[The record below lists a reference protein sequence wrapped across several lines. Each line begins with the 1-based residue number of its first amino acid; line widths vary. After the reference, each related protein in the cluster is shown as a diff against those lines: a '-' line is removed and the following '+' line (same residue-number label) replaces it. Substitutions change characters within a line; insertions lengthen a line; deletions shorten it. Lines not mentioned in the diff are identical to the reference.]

1 MQKATAK
8 APANIAFVKY
18 WGKENDDLTLPC
30 NNSISMNLRDLFT
43 QTTVDFSPNYTS
55 DEVAIGYFGESPTIV
70 ADKKRERVIR
80 QLDRLRKLQG
90 INTKAKVVSVNN
102 FPAEVGIASSASAF
116 AALTMAI
123 CNALNIKYDEKSLSI
138 LTRLGGSG
146 SACRSIPA
154 GFVEWEKGDKSENSF
169 AHQIAP
175 TDHWDLSDV
184 ILVVSKK
191 SKKSTSL
198 EGHKSAKSS
207 PYFLSRL
214 AELPTR
220 LANVR
225 EAIKEKNLTKLGSEL
240 EKEAMSLHITA
251 LTSLP
256 PIWYWEPETISVI
269 KDVYLL
275 RESGLEAYF
284 TIDAGPNV
292 HLICHS
298 NDMKKVKNYFEGK
311 TYLDSIF
318 VSPIGDGAIA
328 LDQHLF

>member
-18 WGKENDDLTLPC
+18 WGKEDDDLTLPC
-30 NNSISMNLRDLFT
+30 NNSISMNLRDLYT
-43 QTTVDFSPNYTS
+43 VTTVDFSPNYTS
-55 DEVAIGYFGESPTIV
+55 DEVEIGYFGEKPSLV
-70 ADKKRERVIR
+70 SGNKRERVIR
-80 QLDRLRKLQG
+80 QLDRLRELKG
-90 INTKAKVVSVNN
+90 MNTKAKVLSVNN

-123 CNALNIKYDEKSLSI
+123 CNALNIKCNEKSLSI

-175 TDHWDLSDV
+175 TNHWDLMDV

-207 PYFLSRL
+207 PYYSSRL

-225 EAIKEKNLTKLGSEL
+225 EAIKEINLTKLGIEL
-240 EKEAMSLHITA
+240 EKEAISLHITA

-256 PIWYWEPETISVI
+256 PIWYWEPETLSVI
-269 KDVYLL
+269 KDVYSL
-275 RESGLEAYF
+275 REQGIEAYF

-292 HLICHS
+292 HLICES
-298 NDMKKVKNYFEGK
+298 NNKKKVMKYFEGK
-311 TYLDSIF
+311 NYLESIF
-318 VSPIGDGAIA
+318 SSPIGDGAHL
-328 LDQHLF
+328 LDKHLF

>member
-18 WGKENDDLTLPC
+18 WGKVDDELTLPC
-30 NNSISMNLRDLFT
+30 NNSISMNLRDLYT
-43 QTTVDFSPNYTS
+43 VTTVGFSPKYTT
-55 DEVAIGYFGESPTIV
+55 DEVEIGYFGEKPTLV
-70 ADKKRERVIR
+70 SGNKRERVIR
-80 QLDRLRKLQG
+80 QLDRLRDLKG
-90 INTKAKVVSVNN
+90 IQIKAKILSVNN

-123 CNALNIKYDEKSLSI
+123 CSAINIKYDEKSLSI

-146 SACRSIPA
+146 SACRSISA

-175 TDHWDLSDV
+175 SNHWDLSDV

-191 SKKSTSL
+191 SKKSSSL
-198 EGHKSAKSS
+198 EGHKSAKTS

-214 AELPTR
+214 AELPER
-220 LANVR
+220 LENVR
-225 EAIKEKNLTKLGSEL
+225 EAIKEKNLTKLGIEL
-240 EKEAMSLHITA
+240 EKEAISLHMTA

-256 PIWYWEPETISVI
+256 PIWYWEPETLSVI
-269 KDVYLL
+269 KDVYTL
-275 RESGLEAYF
+275 RERGLEAYF

-298 NDMKKVKNYFEGK
+298 DDREKVMKYFEGK
-311 TYLDSIF
+311 NYLESIF
-318 VSPIGDGAIA
+318 SSPIGDGAHL
-328 LDQHLF
+328 LDKHLF